1 VVKAILPQS
10 HPKKDNLMLLEFS
23 VKNYLSFKDEVTLSL
38 RGREGVTRHEGD
50 STFDVAGEPVLKSA
64 VIYGA
69 NASGKSNLIKAM
81 QFMQEFVLNSAIGRL
96 SETKID
102 VNFFKLSPEMLEQT
116 SNFEATFAHEG
127 VYYRYGFEL
136 DNSRIHR
143 EWLYYAPVADTQEIC
158 LFSRE
163 FQVIQFHP
171 LFDEVTF
178 FIESLENNHLRL
190 VRETALLSSVIAQF
204 NGKISRSLMRWF
216 ENEFNILFSNKNAIS
231 RFAEEKLRNI
241 EIQSRTPDLFEDS
254 SKMFEFKEKILEF
267 LKVADTGIDDIGF
280 YEFPEHSAR
289 KERRNGFVVTTHK
302 TYSKD
307 GKISSIGWQMD
318 NNESEGTRKLFALSA
333 PIIDALEHGKTL
345 VIDELDS
352 KLHPFM
358 MTFILNLFH
367 STEKNPKN
375 AQLIFNTH
383 DVNLLSKR
391 FFRRDQIWFT
401 EKNEYGATELYSL
414 ADFKDLTDE
423 GINNETFQNDYFQGR
438 YGAVPLTGNL
448 EIFKRDTDDAA
459 KN

>member
-1 VVKAILPQS
+1 
-10 HPKKDNLMLLEFS
+10 MLLEFS

-38 RGREGVTRHEGD
+38 RGREGVTGHEGD
-50 STFDVAGEPVLKSA
+50 STFDVAGEPILKSA

-81 QFMQEFVLNSAIGRL
+81 QFIKHFVLNSAIGVQ
-96 SETKID
+96 SESSVHID
-102 VNFFKLSPEMLEQT
+102 NFKLIDKGYVNDPSL
-116 SNFEATFAHEG
+116 FEITFIHENK
-127 VYYRYGFEL
+127 YYRYGFEL
-136 DNSRIHR
+136 DVFEIYR
-143 EWLYYAPVADTQEIC
+143 EWLYQAALDAEQELC
-158 LFSRE
+158 LFNRKYQTVKCSQSFEEAKSFIDGRE
-163 FQVIQFHP
+163 RKKEYRR
-171 LFDEVTF
+171 LK
-178 FIESLENNHLRL
+178 L
-190 VRETALLSSVIAQF
+190 VRRTALLLSVIAQF
-204 NGKISRSLMRWF
+204 DGEISRKLMRWF
-216 ENEFNILFSNKNAIS
+216 KNNLNVLFAS
-231 RFAEEKLRNI
+231 EEKSFKNFSEMKL
-241 EIQSRTPDLFEDS
+241 EHT
-254 SKMFEFKEKILEF
+254 EFKDKILNF
-267 LKVADTGIDDIGF
+267 LKVADVNIDDAYVREVGQLLF
-280 YEFPEHSAR
+280 LR
-289 KERRNGFVVTTHK
+289 KELQRDFATYQRPPNQIIVSHKLYDEYGVVT
-302 TYSKD
+302 
-307 GKISSIGWQMD
+307 GEIEWIMD
-318 NNESEGTRKLFALSA
+318 DNESEGTKKLFALSA

-448 EIFKRDTDDAA
+448 EIFKRDTDAT
-459 KN
+459 KK

>member
-1 VVKAILPQS
+1 
-10 HPKKDNLMLLEFS
+10 MLLEFS

-38 RGREGVTRHEGD
+38 RGREGVTGHEGD
-50 STFDVAGEPVLKSA
+50 STFDVAGEPILKSA

-81 QFMQEFVLNSAIGRL
+81 QFMRRFILNSAIGEQ
-96 SETKID
+96 SEAEID
-102 VNFFKLSPEMLEQT
+102 VDYFKLSSETTDTFSQ
-116 SNFEATFAHEG
+116 FEITFIHENM
-127 VYYRYGFEL
+127 YYRYGFEL
-136 DNSRIHR
+136 DNENVYR
-143 EWLYYAPVADTQEIC
+143 EWLYQAKEDSEHEDF
-158 LFSRE
+158 LFLRE
-163 FQVIQFHP
+163 NQVVKFAQLHFEEVK
-171 LFDEVTF
+171 LFIDGREKKKEF
-178 FIESLENNHLRL
+178 KRLKL
-190 VRETALLSSVIAQF
+190 VRKTALLLSVVAQF
-204 NGKISRSLMRWF
+204 DGQISRKLMRWF
-216 ENEFNILFSNKNAIS
+216 RNEFNILFANDEKTFK
-231 RFAEEKLRNI
+231 RLAEEKLSDA
-241 EIQSRTPDLFEDS
+241 ES
-254 SKMFEFKEKILEF
+254 KEKILSF
-267 LKVADTGIDDIGF
+267 LKIADTGIEDIKVVETLAMN
-280 YEFPEHSAR
+280 EFWFKGIFTS
-289 KERRNGFVVTTHK
+289 HK
-302 TYSKD
+302 TYNKD
-307 GKISSIGWQMD
+307 GIEIGKIDWFMASH
-318 NNESEGTRKLFALSA
+318 ESEGTQKLFALSA

-448 EIFKRDTDDAA
+448 EIFKRDTDAT
-459 KN
+459 KK

>member
-1 VVKAILPQS
+1 
-10 HPKKDNLMLLEFS
+10 MLLEFS

-38 RGREGVTRHEGD
+38 RGREGVTGHEGD
-50 STFDVAGEPVLKSA
+50 STFDVAGEPILKSA

-81 QFMQEFVLNSAIGRL
+81 QFMRHFVLNSAIGEQ
-96 SETKID
+96 SEAEID
-102 VNFFKLSPEMLEQT
+102 VDHFKLAI
-116 SNFEATFAHEG
+116 EATRSPSRFEVIFVHEEI
-127 VYYRYGFEL
+127 YYRYGFKL
-136 DNSRIHR
+136 DNSRIHQ
-143 EWLYYAPVADTQEIC
+143 EWLYYAPVTSVQEIC
-158 LFSRE
+158 LFIRK
-163 FQVIQFHP
+163 FQTVQFHAS
-171 LFDEVTF
+171 FDEGVF
-178 FIESLENNHLRL
+178 FVEPHENNKLKL
-190 VRETALLSSVIAQF
+190 VRETALLSSVVAQF

-216 ENEFNILFSNKNAIS
+216 ENEFNMLFSNKNIT
-231 RFAEEKLRNI
+231 RIFTEEKLRNI

-254 SKMFEFKEKILEF
+254 SKMFEFKEKILGF

-289 KERRNGFVVTTHK
+289 RERRNGFVVTTHK
-302 TYSKD
+302 IYSKD
-307 GKISSIGWQMD
+307 GKTNRIDWKMNS
-318 NNESEGTRKLFALSA
+318 NESEGTQKLFALSA

-448 EIFKRDTDDAA
+448 EIFKRNTDAA
-459 KN
+459 EN